1 MKADN
6 FSQVYDS
13 TGKILEDAEGF
24 GLFTHISDLDV
35 AKSQW
40 IMAIHTVLND
50 IPKKKMKAVFRK
62 NKIKFN
68 YLAFVSEITPHGK
81 RRYSKEELA
90 ELEREAT
97 IADYRNFYESIVMIA
112 NDMASVDV
120 TCPDEEVKLLIGC
133 EKKQTDS
140 TSNPFVASGVHSR
153 QHRHLKSNPHLAGEL
168 PTVF

>member
-35 AKSQW
+35 EKSQW

-68 YLAFVSEITPHGK
+68 YQAFVSEITPHGK
-81 RRYSKEELA
+81 RRYSKKELA

-97 IADYRNFYESIVMIA
+97 IVDYRNFYESVVMIA

-120 TCPDEEVKLLIGC
+120 TCPDEEMIQKCRWVAAIIVSINDVPYGRATHILEYRGISFSYNQFV
-133 EKKQTDS
+133 E
-140 TSNPFVASGVHSR
+140 SNI
-153 QHRHLKSNPHLAGEL
+153 
-168 PTVF
+168 

>member
-6 FSQVYDS
+6 FFQVYDF

-35 AKSQW
+35 EKSQW

-50 IPKKKMKAVFRK
+50 IPKRKMKAVFRK
-62 NKIKFN
+62 HKIKFN
-68 YLAFVSEITPHGK
+68 YLAFVREIESPRK

-97 IADYRNFYESIVMIA
+97 IAD
-112 NDMASVDV
+112 
-120 TCPDEEVKLLIGC
+120 VK
-133 EKKQTDS
+133 KM
-140 TSNPFVASGVHSR
+140 
-153 QHRHLKSNPHLAGEL
+153 LKSYFQVERKEYKNGL
-168 PTVF
+168 F

>member
-6 FSQVYDS
+6 FFQVYNF

-35 AKSQW
+35 EKSQW
-40 IMAIHTVLND
+40 IMAIHAVLND
-50 IPKKKMKAVFRK
+50 IPKRKMKAVFRK
-62 NKIKFN
+62 HKIKFN
-68 YLAFVSEITPHGK
+68 YLAFVREIESPRK

-97 IADYRNFYESIVMIA
+97 IADYRNFYESVVMIA

-120 TCPDEEVKLLIGC
+120 TCPDEEMIQKCRWVAAIMVAINNVPYGRANHILEYRGISFSYN
-133 EKKQTDS
+133 Q
-140 TSNPFVASGVHSR
+140 FVE
-153 QHRHLKSNPHLAGEL
+153 NNI
-168 PTVF
+168 